1 MGLNPEE
8 GPSFVSVYL
17 DDVIVY
23 SETLEDHL
31 KHLQRVMERFM
42 KAGLKLKP
50 GKCHFVCKEVQYL
63 GHTITT
69 QGIQPNKDRVIAV
82 QDYPVPTSVKEV
94 RQFIGLVSYYRRFI
108 KGFANVAEPL
118 HSLTQKDVT
127 FEWTSSCQDAFNTL
141 RKALTEAPV
150 LAYPNFTEK
159 FRLETD
165 ACVKGLGAVLSQL
178 QDDEKV
184 HPVAYASRALS
195 DPEKRYAVT
204 ELETL
209 AVVWALNHFHAYLYG
224 NEVTVYTDHSSVR
237 AVLETPNPSAKHA
250 RWWTKVYGSGIKS
263 IQIMYRCGQDN
274 QNADALS
281 RNPQGTAPREPQV
294 EEVQVATI
302 NTGEEEVCQL
312 LNKSVPQ
319 CSTQKDDFGVE
330 KRKDKELEDMIR
342 FLEGGSLP
350 DNNKAAKKVAAQAP
364 SFTVIDGILY
374 FVDSKRGHRK

>member
-1 MGLNPEE
+1 MQEQGVIQPSSSPWASPVVLVRKKDRSLRFCIDYRDLNSVTKSDTFPLPRVDDMLDELGRSKFFSTLDLAAGYWQVQVHPDSCEKTVFITHQGFYEFSVMPFGLKNAPAVFQRLMQRVLMGLNPEE

-31 KHLQRVMERFM
+31 KHLQRVIERFM

-69 QGIQPNKDRVIAV
+69 QGIQPNKDQVIAV

-108 KGFANVAEPL
+108 KGFAKVAEPL
-118 HSLTQKDVT
+118 HSLTRKDVV
-127 FEWTSSCQDAFNTL
+127 FEWTSSCQDAFNVL
-141 RKALTEAPV
+141 REALTKAPV
-150 LAYPNFTEK
+150 LAYPNFTRE

-165 ACVKGLGAVLSQL
+165 ASVKGLGAVLSQL
-178 QDDEKV
+178 QDDGKV

-224 NEVTVYTDHSSVR
+224 NEVIVYTDHPAVK

-250 RWWTKVYGSGIKS
+250 RWWTKVYGSGVKNI
-263 IQIMYRCGQDN
+263 
-274 QNADALS
+274 
-281 RNPQGTAPREPQV
+281 
-294 EEVQVATI
+294 
-302 NTGEEEVCQL
+302 
-312 LNKSVPQ
+312 
-319 CSTQKDDFGVE
+319 
-330 KRKDKELEDMIR
+330 
-342 FLEGGSLP
+342 
-350 DNNKAAKKVAAQAP
+350 
-364 SFTVIDGILY
+364 
-374 FVDSKRGHRK
+374 